1 MPVDP
6 GPPAAAPPGRPADGT
21 VAGGTVAGPAGAW
34 SDGRTA
40 TFRLADPRHRLAGVR
55 LWQDVRIPGD
65 QLDFRRSGDGWR
77 LDIARP
83 PVNRMEY
90 LYELRHPDGGAQ
102 LVTDPASSRL
112 APGAFGEKS
121 VLEFPEYQRPGW
133 LTAVKGPGGGDSFD
147 LPVRALEGAITVRTW
162 RPADAADGEPLP
174 LLVANDGPEYDTLAS
189 LTGYLAAGIAGGWLP
204 RLRAALLAPGP
215 RDRWYSANT
224 RYTRALTQVVIP
236 ALTSRLA
243 TTTVTGMGASL
254 GGLAMLQA
262 HCRYPDVFG
271 GLFLQSGSFFRPSLD
286 SHERRFPYY
295 PRIVR
300 FTGGIQHGS
309 LPDRRIPVTL
319 TCGVIEENAGNN
331 RLMAQTLQAAGYPVT
346 LAEVPD
352 MHNYTAWRDGF
363 DPHLT
368 RLLARVCP

>member
-1 MPVDP
+1 MTVDP
-6 GPPAAAPPGRPADGT
+6 GAPVAAA
-21 VAGGTVAGPAGAW
+21 PAGAW

-40 TFRLADPRHRLAGVR
+40 TFRLADPGHRLAGVR

-65 QLDFRRSGDGWR
+65 LLGFHRSRDGWR
-77 LDIARP
+77 LDVTRP

-90 LYELRHPDGGAQ
+90 LYELRNHDGSTQ
-102 LVTDPASSRL
+102 LVTDPAGSRL

-121 VLEFPEYQRPGW
+121 VLEFPEYERPRW
-133 LTAVKGPGGGDSFD
+133 LAAATEPGGGDTFD
-147 LPVRALEGAITVRTW
+147 LPVRALDAAITVRTW
-162 RPADAADGEPLP
+162 QPADAADTEPLP
-174 LLVANDGPEYDTLAS
+174 LLVAHDGPEYDTLAS
-189 LTGYLAAGIAGGWLP
+189 LTRYLAAGVAGGWLP

-215 RDRWYSANT
+215 RDRWYSANS
-224 RYTRALTQVVIP
+224 RYARALTRVVIP

-243 TTTVTGMGASL
+243 TTTVAGMGASL

-262 HCRYPDVFG
+262 HCRYPDVLG

-286 SHERRFPYY
+286 FHERRFPYY

-300 FTGGIQHGS
+300 FTNGIHHGT
-309 LPDRRIPVTL
+309 LPDRRIPVAL

-331 RLMAQTLQAAGYPVT
+331 RLMAQTLQAAGYPAT
-346 LAEVPD
+346 LHEVPD
-352 MHNYTAWRDGF
+352 MHNYTAWRDAF

-368 RLLARVCP
+368 RLLARVFP

>member
-6 GPPAAAPPGRPADGT
+6 VPAPAPASAPDLAAES
-21 VAGGTVAGPAGAW
+21 AGAW

-40 TFRLADPRHRLAGVR
+40 TFRLADPGHRLTGVR
-55 LWQDVRIPGD
+55 LWQEVRIPGD
-65 QLDFRRSGDGWR
+65 LLDFRRDDGGWR

-83 PVNRMEY
+83 PVSRMEY
-90 LYELRHPDGGAQ
+90 LYELRHPDGGTQ
-102 LVTDPASSRL
+102 LVTDPAGAGL

-121 VLEFPEYQRPGW
+121 VLEFPEYERPRW
-133 LTAVKGPGGGDSFD
+133 LTADVEPGGGETFD
-147 LPVRALEGAITVRTW
+147 VPVRALDTAVTVRTW
-162 RPADAADGEPLP
+162 RPAGAAAGEPLP
-174 LLVANDGPEYDTLAS
+174 LLVAHDGPEYDALAS
-189 LTGYLAAGIAGGWLP
+189 LTGYLGAGIAGGWLP

-224 RYTRALTQVVIP
+224 RYTRALARVVIP

-243 TTTVTGMGASL
+243 TTRVAGMGASL
-254 GGLAMLQA
+254 GGLAMLHA

-286 SHERRFPYY
+286 AHERRFPYY

-300 FTGGIQHGS
+300 FTGSIHHGS
-309 LPDRRIPVTL
+309 LPDRPVPVAL

-331 RLMAQTLQAAGYPVT
+331 RLMAQALRAAGYPVS
-346 LAEVPD
+346 LHEVPD
-352 MHNYTAWRDGF
+352 MHNYTAWRDAF

-368 RLLARVCP
+368 RLLAEVFA